1 MTQDHTTTEQPTEQP
16 TDQHAEQPT
25 DRVTGTEALAPL
37 RDLVDAAGIATIFTT
52 LDGAVL
58 DANAPGEDL
67 FRTHVAPVGRPDGRE
82 SVRTVLDQVP
92 QRLLGDP
99 GGGVWQGD
107 IDLAVPGGPASIQ
120 ATTVFVRR
128 DPEMADGGFIAVLCR
143 DVTDDR
149 NRITEILHLLEHD
162 TTTGMLNRAAAISR
176 TTHAMRRI
184 AEDGGEIAVLLVDV
198 DRLRDVN
205 DALGHDVGDR
215 LLASTAKRL
224 TTAVRPNDIV
234 ARLGGDEFVVLC
246 HDVPDSSVAMD
257 LADRVRR
264 ALTGRLTI
272 RQLELD
278 VSVSVGVAITD
289 AGLRE
294 LDAADAAIRLISR
307 ADTAAHAA
315 KQAGRARCAMFTEQM
330 QKRARIRTE
339 LAAALSKAMRE
350 GELEIE
356 YQPIFSAVSEHAEA
370 AEALVRWMH
379 PTRGRIE
386 ATEFIPVAE
395 DTGVIVAI
403 GDWVIQQ
410 ACIATRQWIDDGVVS
425 TRFAVHV
432 NVSRLQL
439 ASSSFVNRIVDLLR
453 EHRLRPRQIVLEARE
468 ASLLGPDSDEVVRS
482 VRALR
487 RVGVRIALDNF
498 GTGSNALSLLTDIGA
513 DVLKLDGR
521 LALPSG
527 ASEADTRVVRA
538 LVLLAH
544 ALHMEVV
551 AERVTGIEQLR
562 RLRAAGCDL
571 VQGHL
576 VGKPAARDALVTQ
589 MQVDEHRSPSGSPVP

>member
-1 MTQDHTTTEQPTEQP
+1 MNDHHMTQDHLISH
-16 TDQHAEQPT
+16 QHTRRTSA
-25 DRVTGTEALAPL
+25 VEALAPL
-37 RDLVDAAGIATIFTT
+37 RDLVDAAEIATIFTT

-58 DANAPGEDL
+58 DANGAGDEL
-67 FRTHVAPVGRPDGRE
+67 FRTQAVPDGRADGRE
-82 SVRTVLDQVP
+82 SLRTVLDQVP
-92 QRLLGDP
+92 QRLLSDP
-99 GGGVWQGD
+99 EGGVWQGD
-107 IDLAVPGGPASIQ
+107 IDLAVTGAPASIQ
-120 ATTVFVRR
+120 ATTVLVRH
-128 DPEMADGGFIAVLCR
+128 DPEMPDGGFIAVLCR

-162 TTTGMLNRAAAISR
+162 ATTGLLNRSAAISR

-184 AEDGGEIAVLLVDV
+184 EEDGGEVAILLIDV

-224 TTAVRPNDIV
+224 ATAVRPNDIV
-234 ARLGGDEFVVLC
+234 ARLGGDEFIVLC
-246 HDVPDSSVAMD
+246 HAVPDSSIAMD

-289 AGLRE
+289 ADLRL
-294 LDAADAAIRLISR
+294 LDADDAAMRLISR

-315 KQAGRARCAMFTEQM
+315 KQAGRARCVIFTEHL
-330 QKRARIRTE
+330 QKRAKVRTE
-339 LAAALSKAMRE
+339 LAAALSKALRE
-350 GELEIE
+350 GELEVE

-370 AEALVRWMH
+370 AEALVRWIH
-379 PTRGRIE
+379 PTRGRID
-386 ATEFIPVAE
+386 ANDFIPVAE
-395 DTGVIVAI
+395 ETGVIVAI

-410 ACIATRQWIDDGVVS
+410 ACIATRQWIDDGVVTS
-425 TRFAVHV
+425 RFAVHV

-453 EHRLRPRQIVLEARE
+453 EYRLRPRQIVLEARE
-468 ASLLGPDSDEVVRS
+468 ATLLGTDTDEVVRS

-513 DVLKLDGR
+513 DVLKLDGS

-544 ALHMEVV
+544 ALNMEVV
-551 AERVTGIEQLR
+551 AERVTGLEQLR

-576 VGKPAARDALVTQ
+576 FGRPSGRDALVTQ
-589 MQVDEHRSPSGSPVP
+589 MRVE